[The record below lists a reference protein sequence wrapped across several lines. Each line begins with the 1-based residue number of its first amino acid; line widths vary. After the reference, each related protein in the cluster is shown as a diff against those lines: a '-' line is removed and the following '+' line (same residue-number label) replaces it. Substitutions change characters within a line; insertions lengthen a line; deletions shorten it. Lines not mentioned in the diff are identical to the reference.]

1 MTEKRRLRVFIW
13 VAHHL
18 EAEPLVREYV
28 AGMREVFSGHD
39 VEEGWGEDAYRGRMK
54 GVEVLVCWGFA
65 PRVLDEADSLKWI
78 QFGSAGINHAL
89 TPELRA
95 SSIRLTTQTGLHAVT
110 IAEYAVAG
118 MLMMAHG
125 IQTAIRQQA
134 EGVWDRGPVISGVR
148 EFSGSTVGV
157 AGMGHIGRAIASR
170 CRALGAR
177 VIATA
182 SGQAGEDEADVW
194 VAKDDI
200 APLLGASDYV
210 VLALPQT
217 SATEG
222 LLGEV
227 EIGLM
232 KTGAVLVNVARGVI
246 VDEDALVRAL
256 REGRLGGA
264 VLDVFRTEPLPPG
277 SPLWR
282 LPNVV
287 ITPHTSGATPEYGA
301 KGARTAAANLR
312 AYLAGERM
320 PTEFDREK
328 GY

>member
-134 EGVWDRGPVISGVR
+134 EGVWDRGPDRKS
-148 EFSGSTVGV
+148 
-157 AGMGHIGRAIASR
+157 
-170 CRALGAR
+170 
-177 VIATA
+177 
-182 SGQAGEDEADVW
+182 
-194 VAKDDI
+194 
-200 APLLGASDYV
+200 V
-210 VLALPQT
+210 V
-217 SATEG
+217 
-222 LLGEV
+222 
-227 EIGLM
+227 
-232 KTGAVLVNVARGVI
+232 
-246 VDEDALVRAL
+246 
-256 REGRLGGA
+256 
-264 VLDVFRTEPLPPG
+264 
-277 SPLWR
+277 
-282 LPNVV
+282 
-287 ITPHTSGATPEYGA
+287 
-301 KGARTAAANLR
+301 
-312 AYLAGERM
+312 
-320 PTEFDREK
+320 
-328 GY
+328 